1 MFTRDG
7 KNTGILKNFYPSGK
21 LSIMGSMVNGLQD
34 GETLTYNE
42 EGELTGKYIFKSGRL
57 IKENNY
63 LPNDN

>member
-1 MFTRDG
+1 
-7 KNTGILKNFYPSGK
+7 
-21 LSIMGSMVNGLQD
+21 MVNGLQD